1 MSLPEL
7 PGGEDSSRKLPAMNQ
22 KTRSALAALGAA
34 SLLGALIFLFVKT
47 AGIDFKHDS
56 HTLTLLREM
65 KDLDSHWDDDAARG
79 ANDLSSTVAPQADF
93 GAMMRRN
100 LAEIGRGSTSESL
113 RRELAQLAAGLDQ
126 KEAAFR
132 SLRETHA
139 QTVKSAQAMDESL
152 RALAQLASAR
162 ASASHARS
170 LLGVAGI
177 AEQLRSDINRRLET
191 FAARAPAMDRRVATL
206 RSEAVATDPS
216 LADAGSAAESAGRAF
231 LAARAAEDAAWHR
244 FSFLTLGGRIE
255 LSART
260 LSTAIESEL
269 DAKDR
274 WRVYL
279 FFYALALLI
288 VSGHLALRVASTQA
302 ELRAANQDLEKR
314 VSERTHDLSLT
325 LKRLKES
332 EAQLVQSEK
341 MSSLGQMVAGVA
353 HEMNSPLAY
362 VKNSVATV
370 RDRMPDLRD
379 ALAQAERLLE
389 ILRRASPDAEELQAC
404 FNSLEARLERLRKE
418 HVVEDLDALTKDGLH
433 GIEQIV
439 DLVANLR
446 NFSRLDRSK
455 VASFN
460 VNEGVRATLLIAK
473 PALRKIDVERHLG
486 DIPSITCSPSQ
497 VNQVLLNLVS
507 NSAQAMDKPRGRIAI
522 TTRALGT
529 TQVVIEVEDNGR
541 GIASEALPRIFDP
554 FYTTKEAGK
563 GTGLGLSIAYKIVTQ
578 HGGRIEARSTPGEGT
593 VVTVTLPVEPPAEL
607 AVATEEEAA
616 RVA

>member
-1 MSLPEL
+1 
-7 PGGEDSSRKLPAMNQ
+7 MNP

-34 SLLGALIFLFVKT
+34 FLLGALIFLFVKT
-47 AGIDFKHDS
+47 AGVDFKHDS

-79 ANDLSSTVAPQADF
+79 ANDLSATSAPQADF
-93 GAMMRRN
+93 GAMIRRN

-113 RRELAQLAAGLDQ
+113 RRELAQLAASLDQ
-126 KEAAFR
+126 KEAAFKG
-132 SLRETHA
+132 LREAHA
-139 QTVKSAQAMDESL
+139 QTVKGAQAMDESL

-162 ASASHARS
+162 ANASHARS

-177 AEQLRSDINRRLET
+177 SEQLRSDINRRLET
-191 FAARAPAMDRRVATL
+191 FAARTPAMERRVATL

-216 LADAGSAAESAGRAF
+216 LAEAAGAAESAGRAF
-231 LAARAAEDAAWHR
+231 LAARAAEDAVWHR
-244 FSFLTLGGRIE
+244 FSFLTLGGRID
-255 LSART
+255 LSARA
-260 LSTAIESEL
+260 LSTAIEGEL

-279 FFYALALLI
+279 FFYAFALLI
-288 VSGHLALRVASTQA
+288 VSGHLALRVASTQG
-302 ELRAANQDLEKR
+302 ELRTANQDLEKR
-314 VSERTHDLSLT
+314 VSERTHDLSHT

-404 FNSLEARLERLRKE
+404 FNSLETRLDRLRKE

-486 DIPSITCSPSQ
+486 DVPSITCSPSQ

-507 NSAQAMDKPRGRIAI
+507 NSAQAMDKPRGRIAV

-541 GIASEALPRIFDP
+541 GIAADALPRIFDP

-578 HGGRIEARSTPGEGT
+578 HGGRIEARSTLGEGT

-607 AVATEEEAA
+607 AVAAEEEAA